1 MGEIKSKNKCFLMY
15 IEEREREREREREA
29 NCNSIKKVK
38 NMI

>member
-1 MGEIKSKNKCFLMY
+1 MREIKSKNKCFLMY
-15 IEEREREREREREA
+15 IEEREREREA

>member
-1 MGEIKSKNKCFLMY
+1 MREIKSKNKCFLMY
-15 IEEREREREREREA
+15 IEEREREREREA